1 MPHRKLRA
9 RREGMP
15 SRIAPGEEM
24 GRAELAEAVNRYL
37 WETTRKRYE
46 LDAHSI
52 ARYERGHVRWP
63 GAHYRSGLRG

>member
-1 MPHRKLRA
+1 
-9 RREGMP
+9 
-15 SRIAPGEEM
+15 M